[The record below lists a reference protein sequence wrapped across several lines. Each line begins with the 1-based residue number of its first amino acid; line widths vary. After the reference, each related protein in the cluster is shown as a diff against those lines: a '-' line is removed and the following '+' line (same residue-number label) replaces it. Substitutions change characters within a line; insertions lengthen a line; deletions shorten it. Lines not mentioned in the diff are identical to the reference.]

1 MPLFYALI
9 ARGKNVVLAEY
20 TARTGNFAT
29 VTRVLLGKIGAEDAK
44 MSYVYGAWEAEG
56 GRCGVGCAGG
66 LARGEAAYVRAR
78 VCVNAG
84 APSLYVWCRHT
95 LCPAL

>member
-9 ARGKNVVLAEY
+9 ARGKNVVLCEY

-44 MSYVYGAWEAEG
+44 MSYVYGAWYG
-56 GRCGVGCAGG
+56 GGQRP
-66 LARGEAAYVRAR
+66 
-78 VCVNAG
+78 G
-84 APSLYVWCRHT
+84 AP
-95 LCPAL
+95 CPRCEGAASAQGIRLPVATTHECAPPHAPIPFADK